1 MDGTEHLT
9 LTDGEHGLHKTMT
22 ASQIGAK
29 MAALGVMS
37 SRTAV
42 AYSPPVDGV
51 KIELTDMVQQVSESA
66 VDVRENHFGR
76 TETMLVSQMI
86 ALDAMFNQ
94 LAIKAVNAEYM
105 DGMATYT
112 KLALKAQAQARCTAE
127 ALAMIKNPQPYIRQA
142 NIAQGHQQVNNMYA
156 STSSH
161 TNKIVKN
168 NGAERTEV
176 AQSKLLEKQN
186 ERLDTRAPSKA
197 VRNDQVVAAVA
208 TQHGRKD
215 TRRQSKGG

>member
-51 KIELTDMVQQVSESA
+51 KIELTDMVHQVSESA

-168 NGAERTEV
+168 NGAEETEV

-186 ERLDTRAPSKA
+186 ERLDTRTPSKA
-197 VRNDQVVAAVA
+197 VRNDQVVETVA

-215 TRRQSKGG
+215 TRRQGKGG